1 MPSDW
6 RMGKILRWK
15 RLMGLNRG
23 WNRGWS
29 WTERVDI
36 GGGHQQRGFRIGGGP
51 QQRVVRRE
59 QRKKDR
65 QAGIDT
71 GCIQVL
77 KTLKVLKMLEIYLFL
92 KIMLKMLKII
102 CICIALVAL
111 C

>member
-1 MPSDW
+1 MKRKNRSGGRSEREGVMPSDW

-29 WTERVDI
+29 WTERVVI

-65 QAGIDT
+65 G
-71 GCIQVL
+71 GEMVSF
-77 KTLKVLKMLEIYLFL
+77 KRNE
-92 KIMLKMLKII
+92 
-102 CICIALVAL
+102 
-111 C
+111 